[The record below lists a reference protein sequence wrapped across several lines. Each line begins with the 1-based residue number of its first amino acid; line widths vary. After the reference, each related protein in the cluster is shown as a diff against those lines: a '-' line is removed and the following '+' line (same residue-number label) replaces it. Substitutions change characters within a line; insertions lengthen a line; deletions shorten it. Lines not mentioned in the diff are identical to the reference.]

1 MHSRTLLFSHL
12 VSRKT
17 GAVAPHRSSA
27 TDRTHDCELHSDG
40 VNGRHAAAATRPSD
54 GVTGQ
59 DRTGQSDERER
70 RQQSTCSFL
79 LRVGKW
85 PDSLTRAKWG
95 AGPGASGG
103 GELSAQALEPGCREP
118 HPILT
123 WRDRRQCKSF
133 PQTVMQRGWVT
144 MRFVKIRTSYSFVD
158 GAIFLN

>member
-1 MHSRTLLFSHL
+1 MCIPELCSSVIWSAGRLEQLL
-12 VSRKT
+12 
-17 GAVAPHRSSA
+17 P
-27 TDRTHDCELHSDG
+27 TDHQQQ
-40 VNGRHAAAATRPSD
+40 TRPMIVSCVLM
-54 GVTGQ
+54 GWMAGMLQLRHGLQMVWQ

-95 AGPGASGG
+95 AGQGASGG

-118 HPILT
+118 HPVLT

-144 MRFVKIRTSYSFVD
+144 MRFVKISTSYSVLWMVRYF
-158 GAIFLN
+158 